1 MIQLLLALLCA
12 GSLDSADSL
21 WTQTETGIAV
31 GTAAAVAMLLPL
43 DQPIDDWFASHRTD
57 ASRSWACGSKQLG
70 NGYLMVPLAGGLWL
84 AGADGRAPR
93 LERASREALEA
104 WSLTELVVSVGKYG
118 VHRKRPSESSSSF
131 GFGGPGV
138 GAGAL
143 SFPSGHAGTVW
154 GMLPAYALEY
164 SDHPWV
170 ALLVYG
176 AAVSTSLSRLHDGEH
191 WASDVTAS
199 AGIGLIANLLVRD
212 WNQRRDSRLTV
223 VADLG
228 DGAGIRLVWR
238 L

>member
-1 MIQLLLALLCA
+1 
-12 GSLDSADSL
+12 LDSANSL
-21 WTQTETGIAV
+21 WTPTETGIAV

-43 DQPIDDWFASHRTD
+43 DEPIDDWFESHRTD
-57 ASRSWACGSKQLG
+57 ASRTWAAASKPLGS
-70 NGYLMVPLAGGLWL
+70 GYLMVPLAGGLWL

-93 LERASREALEA
+93 LARASRDGLES
-104 WSLTELVVSVGKYG
+104 WCVTQLIIQVGKYG
-118 VHRKRPSESSSSF
+118 VHRRRPSESGSSF
-131 GFGGPGV
+131 RFDGPGFSNR
-138 GAGAL
+138 GQ
-143 SFPSGHAGTVW
+143 SFPSGHAGTAW
-154 GMLPAYALEY
+154 GILPAYALEY

-170 ALLVYG
+170 AVLVCT

-191 WASDVTAS
+191 WASDVATS

-212 WNQRRDSRLTV
+212 WNQRRDSRLSV